1 MLIDILP
8 TVILR
13 CGHLPPVPR
22 ALASLAAGVGS
33 DAGADAAQR
42 VDGHAEEVGHIA
54 QLDAVGK
61 AGEAGEEHAVALG
74 GRQLQAV
81 DEGVAQPP
89 VDILMQHAAPVG
101 DVDVRGIELVEARRG
116 DGIEGAVLERL
127 DTLD

>member
-42 VDGHAEEVGHIA
+42 VDGHAEEVGHIVREPDTHDETPLLEYA
-54 QLDAVGK
+54 EGILYQ
-61 AGEAGEEHAVALG
+61 ETPPRVAKMRG
-74 GRQLQAV
+74 GV
-81 DEGVAQPP
+81 SE
-89 VDILMQHAAPVG
+89 
-101 DVDVRGIELVEARRG
+101 
-116 DGIEGAVLERL
+116 
-127 DTLD
+127 